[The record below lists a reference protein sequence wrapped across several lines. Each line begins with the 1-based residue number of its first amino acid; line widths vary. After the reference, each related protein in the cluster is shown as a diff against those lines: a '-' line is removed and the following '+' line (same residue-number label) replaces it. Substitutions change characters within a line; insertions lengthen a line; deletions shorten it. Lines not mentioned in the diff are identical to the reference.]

1 MPIIRKNDVVTERP
15 VIIVLYG
22 TPGTGKTSLATTA
35 NSPLLIDTDR
45 GFDRAVQRPD
55 IVVTASRWEDIY
67 NAEVIGSYV
76 VEDGKQVWKPGL
88 ISECKTIVVDTAK
101 AMLDDYL
108 NAFAIQQDLSWEPT
122 H

>member
-45 GFDRAVQRPD
+45 GFDRAVQRQTLLSRLHAGKTSTMLRLSVPMLLRM
-55 IVVTASRWEDIY
+55 ASRF
-67 NAEVIGSYV
+67 GS
-76 VEDGKQVWKPGL
+76 
-88 ISECKTIVVDTAK
+88 
-101 AMLDDYL
+101 
-108 NAFAIQQDLSWEPT
+108 QD
-122 H
+122 